1 MMSWHLNIWK
11 FKIWEQIKLSVEI
24 KTFFLVS
31 QVLSFKHTKQTSKN
45 VADTI
50 IENWK
55 KSSKR
60 KKRKFVIR
68 YLKLEIKTH
77 QDATHP

>member
-11 FKIWEQIKLSVEI
+11 FKIWEQKKLSVEI

-55 KSSKR
+55 KR
-60 KKRKFVIR
+60 KVQKEKKGSLWLDI
-68 YLKLEIKTH
+68 
-77 QDATHP
+77 

>member
-11 FKIWEQIKLSVEI
+11 FKIWEQKKLSVEI

-31 QVLSFKHTKQTSKN
+31 QVISFKHTKQTSKN

>member
-1 MMSWHLNIWK
+1 MSWHLNIWK
-11 FKIWEQIKLSVEI
+11 FKIWEQKKLSVEI

-31 QVLSFKHTKQTSKN
+31 QVISFKHTKQTSKN